1 MRKEALPDLGQYFQ
15 VTTAKTSGLISLVFS
30 YQTSVFQCEHLFTD
44 KPMIIT
50 EPAIPSTQ
58 LIDLDLNDLT
68 PSSDAAPLM
77 CGT

>member
-1 MRKEALPDLGQYFQ
+1 MPDLGQYFQ
-15 VTTAKTSGLISLVFS
+15 VTTAEISGLISLVFS

-50 EPAIPSTQ
+50 EPATCISSTR
-58 LIDLDLNDLT
+58 LIGLGLKDLR

-77 CGT
+77 CRT